1 MSTLG
6 WILILAGI
14 ILARQVVKGRASNIG
29 TDLSD
34 AFLAITRGDSG
45 ALSDVFSR
53 TGTDNQPVEGQGQDS
68 STGTLTYAGK
78 GNPANA
84 ATDSTPPS
92 NVIIL
97 REAVNLGEAAKG
109 YRLTAT
115 GPDYYDCSGLIW
127 RACQKAGF
135 TGVRFTTYTIR
146 ASKSFTQL
154 FGAHSGITLGDIVL
168 WPNHHMGVV
177 SGADRFYSAR
187 SVKSGIGEAQI
198 STFEPSFGAPIY
210 LRYKG

>member
-6 WILILAGI
+6 WILILAGA
-14 ILARQVVKGRASNIG
+14 ILTRQVVKGRASNIG

-34 AFLAITRGDSG
+34 AFLAITRGDSAG
-45 ALSDVFSR
+45 LTAVFAR
-53 TGTDNQPVEGQGQDS
+53 TGTDNQPVEGEAPDS
-68 STGTLTYAGK
+68 PTGTLEYKGK

-84 ATDSTPPS
+84 ATDSTPPA

-115 GPDYYDCSGLIW
+115 GPDYYDCSGLVW

-135 TGVRFTTYTIR
+135 KGVRFTTYTIR
-146 ASKSFTQL
+146 ASKSFTRL
-154 FGAHSGITLGDIVL
+154 MGAHSGITLGDIVL

-177 SGADRFYSAR
+177 SGPDRFYSAR
-187 SVKSGIGEAQI
+187 SVKSGIGESQI
-198 STFEPSFGAPIY
+198 STFEPSFGSPIY
-210 LRYKG
+210 LRYNG